1 MLPSCCLPDII
12 IIFCVFVLYLIKYY
26 STLCDY
32 ILCINIKCMEVG
44 DGVYKIYVYVI
55 HKCVVSVA
63 IILGC
68 LFSFNK
74 YFHVTHAPICCSA
87 LPDNN
92 DVKTHRKI
100 LISDLFFT
108 FNIQLAR
115 EKERESDPS
124 QTTTTQNFSF
134 STYVCQCLCERSS
147 FSTFPFSFITFHMLL
162 LLLLS
167 NY

>member
-1 MLPSCCLPDII
+1 MLLADGDDDDKKRKGSSGGWKSWWGWGIINTFMLPSCCLPDII
-12 IIFCVFVLYLIKYY
+12 IIFSVFVLYFIKYY

-74 YFHVTHAPICCSA
+74 YFHVTHALLYAA
-87 LPDNN
+87 L
-92 DVKTHRKI
+92 
-100 LISDLFFT
+100 LFPT
-108 FNIQLAR
+108 IMMSKHI
-115 EKERESDPS
+115 EK
-124 QTTTTQNFSF
+124 
-134 STYVCQCLCERSS
+134 Y
-147 FSTFPFSFITFHMLL
+147 
-162 LLLLS
+162 
-167 NY
+167 